1 MKGQEEAANGQ
12 GQAVKGR
19 RAAVEARG
27 KAVKGGGKA
36 VKSRGKAVQ
45 FVGKCPL
52 TRWPQRRTTGAEAS
66 PPQPDVHL
74 DRDRKGSRRL
84 RDARQK
90 RLRNGSETH
99 SSTFCRAYC
108 DDASTVDRDRKER
121 RWLRDGRR
129 VERQKEAVSCVV
141 PTVMT
146 HSPCR
151 NRNERRWL
159 REPVSCASDTAE
171 RGSVLC
177 NLHSRKRQCLVP
189 VAR

>member
-1 MKGQEEAANGQ
+1 M
-12 GQAVKGR
+12 
-19 RAAVEARG
+19 EARG

-99 SSTFCRAYC
+99 SSTLCRAYC
-108 DDASTVDRDRKER
+108 DDALTVDRPQGKALAQR
-121 RWLRDGRR
+121 R
-129 VERQKEAVSCVV
+129 
-141 PTVMT
+141 T
-146 HSPCR
+146 
-151 NRNERRWL
+151 
-159 REPVSCASDTAE
+159 ASGAAE
-171 RGSVLC
+171 RGSALC
-177 NLHSRKRQCLVP
+177 RAYCDDAFTV
-189 VAR
+189 